1 MSGITALILAGSRQ
15 GAADPMA
22 VAAGVSHK
30 ALLPV
35 AGRPMILRVV
45 EALRASGRIG
55 KIAISIESEAA
66 LAGLAGELGD
76 VTILKSA
83 AGPSQ
88 SVGEALD
95 LLKAPLLVTTADH
108 ALLRPE
114 WINQFIDDQPTGCDV
129 SIGVARKETILAALP
144 DTRRTYLK
152 FSDGAVS
159 GCNLFFLRTPDARR
173 AIALWQKIEALRKQP
188 VRMVGAFGTW
198 ALLRFITG
206 TLTKTAA
213 LRHIGRKTS
222 LTVGAVEM
230 SDGLAAVDVDKPQ
243 DLELVERIF
252 AHGHG

>member
-1 MSGITALILAGSRQ
+1 
-15 GAADPMA
+15 
-22 VAAGVSHK
+22 
-30 ALLPV
+30 
-35 AGRPMILRVV
+35 MILRVI

-55 KIAISIESEAA
+55 QIAISIESATA
-66 LAGLAGELGD
+66 LASIADELGD
-76 VTILKSA
+76 VLILKAA

-88 SVGEALD
+88 SVGEALAK
-95 LLKAPLLVTTADH
+95 LGTPLLVTTADH

-114 WINQFIDDQPTGCDV
+114 WVCQFIDDQPAGTDV
-129 SIGVARKETILAALP
+129 SIGVARRETILAALP

-159 GCNLFFLRTPDARR
+159 GCNLFYLRTPESRR

-188 VRMVGAFGTW
+188 VRMVSAFGIW
-198 ALLRFITG
+198 PLLRFITG

-222 LTVGAVEM
+222 LKVGAVEM
-230 SDGLAAVDVDKPQ
+230 QDGLAAVDVDKPQ

-252 AHGHG
+252 ARGHG